1 MRTNKIVFAAICI
14 CMFLSKGLMAQ
25 VQDPAS
31 PGYDFSYSADSTA
44 VTDSQSVESTATPEE
59 PKLLAPE
66 LRPYERVVLNI
77 DTITNLIT
85 YTGIIEQEESGTDSL
100 YLRAKSWAAKTFGK
114 EIKPELDKRNQKLV
128 YLASIPAYSYTSKYS
143 KKLNGRYEMRL
154 TFLIKEGRYRYQI
167 TNLVHESLKPSSGDK
182 PSRNYFEFYNSSNVN
197 VRIYDAVLRAADRDI
212 NSLIK
217 SFTSAM
223 REPKLV
229 DEDDW

>member
-14 CMFLSKGLMAQ
+14 CLFLSKNVMAQ

-31 PGYDFSYSADSTA
+31 PGYDFSYTADSTS
-44 VTDSQSVESTATPEE
+44 VSDSQAVETTTTEE
-59 PKLLAPE
+59 PKQLAPE

-77 DTITNLIT
+77 DSITNLIT
-85 YTGIIEQEESGTDSL
+85 YAGVIEQEESGTDSL
-100 YLRAKSWAAKTFGK
+100 YLRAKNWASKTFGK
-114 EIKPELDKRNQKLV
+114 DIKPELDKRNQKLV

-154 TFLIKEGRYRYQI
+154 TFYIKEGRYKYQI

-182 PSRNYFEFYNSSNVN
+182 PTRNYFEFYQSSNVN
-197 VRIYDAVLRAADRDI
+197 VRVYDAVLRAADRDI

>member
-14 CMFLSKGLMAQ
+14 CLFLSKSVMAQ

-31 PGYDFSYSADSTA
+31 PGYDFSYTADSTS
-44 VTDSQSVESTATPEE
+44 VSDSQAVETTTTEE
-59 PKLLAPE
+59 PKQLAPE

-77 DTITNLIT
+77 DSITNLIT
-85 YTGIIEQEESGTDSL
+85 YSGVVEQEESGTDSL
-100 YLRAKSWAAKTFGK
+100 YLRAKNWAGKTFGK
-114 EIKPELDKRNQKLV
+114 DIKPELDKRNQKLV

-154 TFLIKEGRYRYQI
+154 TFYIKEGRYKYQI

-182 PSRNYFEFYNSSNVN
+182 PTRNYFEFYNSSNVN

>member
-14 CMFLSKGLMAQ
+14 CLFLSKNVMAQ

-31 PGYDFSYSADSTA
+31 PGYDFSYTADSTS
-44 VTDSQSVESTATPEE
+44 VSDSQAVETTKTEE
-59 PKLLAPE
+59 PKQLAPE

-77 DTITNLIT
+77 DSITNLIT
-85 YTGIIEQEESGTDSL
+85 YAGVIEQEESGTDSL
-100 YLRAKSWAAKTFGK
+100 YLRAKNWASKTFGK
-114 EIKPELDKRNQKLV
+114 DIKPELDKRNQKLV

-154 TFLIKEGRYRYQI
+154 TFYIKEGRYKYQI

-182 PSRNYFEFYNSSNVN
+182 PTRNYFEFYQSSNVN
-197 VRIYDAVLRAADRDI
+197 VRVYDAVLRAADRDI